1 MTWQLDLFD
10 SADPLL
16 GIEVHLPCQ
25 CQCGHDVLRLG
36 SGQGRH
42 RASLKLHRMWSLSA
56 GGCRTK
62 SRILLPP

>member
-1 MTWQLDLFD
+1 
-10 SADPLL
+10 
-16 GIEVHLPCQ
+16 
-25 CQCGHDVLRLG
+25 VLRLG